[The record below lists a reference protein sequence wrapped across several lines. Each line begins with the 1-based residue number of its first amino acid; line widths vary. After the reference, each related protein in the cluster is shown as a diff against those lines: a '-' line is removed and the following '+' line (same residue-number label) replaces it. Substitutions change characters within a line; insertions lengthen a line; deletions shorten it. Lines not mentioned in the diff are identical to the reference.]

1 MFELR
6 QKYVQITCM
15 MKGGNMALMGK
26 DVFEGERTCTF
37 PVVGT

>member
-6 QKYVQITCM
+6 QKHVQITCM
-15 MKGGNMALMGK
+15 MKAGDVALMGK
-26 DVFEGERTCTF
+26 DVFEGDRTCTS